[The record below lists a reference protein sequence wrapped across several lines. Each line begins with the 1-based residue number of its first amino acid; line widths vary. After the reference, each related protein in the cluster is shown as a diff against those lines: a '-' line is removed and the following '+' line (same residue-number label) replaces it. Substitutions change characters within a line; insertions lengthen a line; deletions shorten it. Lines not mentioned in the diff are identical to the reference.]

1 MRTGQVDVKQHDAG
15 RRSTSGMRYAHDWD
29 EFTHERSDIMLG
41 IHALSSYTVK
51 YNKNL
56 CYSLL
61 LFCFAS
67 TPFTDPHTD
76 PSPVPFFL
84 RPHSGTRSFPL
95 PIPTGTNSHTDF
107 ARSPFLPSPPPFSPP
122 IRQIEVGP
130 CICRHPGPGYRER
143 HLSRPKP
150 PQTLPRS
157 CNQPLRFPLPATL
170 PSTSAPHP
178 RRSSQTCS
186 SQTMR
191 PSPLTRCGGGSGRP
205 GPIFSGFD
213 RLEWACPRLVLEF
226 GRGFG
231 GA

>member
-1 MRTGQVDVKQHDAG
+1 MPYHL
-15 RRSTSGMRYAHDWD
+15 
-29 EFTHERSDIMLG
+29 I
-41 IHALSSYTVK
+41 LSSITRTFAI
-51 YNKNL
+51 
-56 CYSLL
+56 
-61 LFCFAS
+61 LFYCFALHQHRS
-67 TPFTDPHTD
+67 QIHLQFHFSSDPTVAPAHSRCLFPRAQTRTQTSLD
-76 PSPVPFFL
+76 PPS
-84 RPHSGTRSFPL
+84 
-95 PIPTGTNSHTDF
+95 
-107 ARSPFLPSPPPFSPP
+107 SPPPFSPP

-186 SQTMR
+186 SQTMG
-191 PSPLTRCGGGSGRP
+191 PSPLTRRGGGSGRP

-231 GA
+231 GAGRAGELLECEREKFA